1 MSTYKPNVRERLVA
15 RSLAAWR
22 WETGRSGADVCRAAG
37 FSQAKLSKI
46 ENAHHPIK
54 PADVMA
60 LGLIYDVPEKERT
73 LVYEAAERALVPGW
87 WEELP
92 PDVIMDA
99 VRDYLA
105 LESGAVLLRTFRTD
119 LVPALLQ
126 SRQYALGLAKAF
138 VPPPTED
145 VAFRQVEAR
154 IKRQE
159 RLFSDQNPMTV
170 HAIITEA
177 VLRQP
182 VGGPVVMKEQL
193 VHLLKLG
200 ELGHVALQVLPYS
213 AGAYPTQGYCPFNI
227 LSFAEEHFDD
237 VVYLD
242 HLNGGRYVEAPKGRE
257 PYTLNFAALQGV
269 ALSHADSAELI
280 AEVANGV

>member
-22 WETGRSGADVCRAAG
+22 WETGRSGADVCKVAG

-60 LGLIYDVPEKERT
+60 LGLIYEVPEKERT

-92 PDVIMDA
+92 PDVVMDA

-105 LESGAVLLRTFRTD
+105 LESGAILVRTFKTD
-119 LVPALLQ
+119 LVPGLLQ
-126 SRQYALGLAKAF
+126 TRQYAFALATAF
-138 VPPPTED
+138 VPRPTED
-145 VAFRQVEAR
+145 KALRQVEAR
-154 IKRQE
+154 IKRQK
-159 RLFSDQNPMTV
+159 RLFDDKSPLGV
-170 HAIITEA
+170 HAIIGEA
-177 VLRQP
+177 MLRQP
-182 VGGPVVMKEQL
+182 VGGPMVMKDQL
-193 VHLLKLG
+193 LHLLKMG
-200 ELGHVALQVLPYS
+200 ELGHVALQVIPAS
-213 AGAYPTQGYCPFNI
+213 AGAYPAHGFPFNI
-227 LSFAEEHFDD
+227 LSFAEEHFED

-242 HLNGGRYVEAPKGRE
+242 HLNGGRYIESPKGRE
-257 PYTLNFAALQGV
+257 PYTLNFAALQRV
-269 ALSHADSAELI
+269 ALSHSQSAELI
-280 AEVANGV
+280 AEVADGM

>member
-1 MSTYKPNVRERLVA
+1 MSSYKPNVRERLVA

-22 WETGRSGADVCRAAG
+22 WETGRSGADVCKAAG

-60 LGLIYDVPEKERT
+60 LGLIYQVPEKERT

-92 PDVIMDA
+92 PDVVADA

-105 LESGAVLLRTFRTD
+105 LESGAELARVFRTD
-119 LVPALLQ
+119 LVPGLLQ
-126 SRQYALGLAKAF
+126 TRAYALALAKAF
-138 VPPPTED
+138 VPRPTEQ
-145 VAFRQVEAR
+145 VALSQVEAR

-159 RLFSDQNPMTV
+159 RLCQVEKPLTV
-170 HAIITEA
+170 HAILGEA
-177 VLRQP
+177 VLRHP
-182 VGGPVVMKEQL
+182 VGGSEVMKEQL
-193 VHLLKLG
+193 RHLLKMGESDRVVLRVIPAAVGAHPALG
-200 ELGHVALQVLPYS
+200 YQF
-213 AGAYPTQGYCPFNI
+213 TI

-237 VVYLD
+237 VVYLEQ
-242 HLNGGRYVEAPKGRE
+242 LAGGRYVESPKGRE
-257 PYTLNFAALQGV
+257 PYTLNFAALQEV
-269 ALSHADSAELI
+269 ALSPGGSADLI
-280 AEVANGV
+280 AEVADGG

>member
-92 PDVIMDA
+92 PDVVMDA

-105 LESGAVLLRTFRTD
+105 LESGAILVRIFKTD
-119 LVPALLQ
+119 LMPGLLQ
-126 SRQYALGLAKAF
+126 TRQYALALAKAF
-138 VPPPTED
+138 VPRPTEQ
-145 VAFRQVEAR
+145 VAFSQVEAR
-154 IKRQE
+154 IKRQKRVFE
-159 RLFSDQNPMTV
+159 DKNPLSV
-170 HAIITEA
+170 HAIIGEA

-182 VGGPVVMKEQL
+182 VGGSAVMRDQL
-193 VHLLKLG
+193 LHLLKVG
-200 ELGHVALQVLPYS
+200 ELGHVALQVIPAS
-213 AGAYPTQGYCPFNI
+213 AGAYPAHGFPFNI

-237 VVYLD
+237 VVYLEQ
-242 HLNGGRYVEAPKGRE
+242 LASGRYIESPKGRE
-257 PYTLNFAALQGV
+257 PYTLNFAALQRV
-269 ALSHADSAELI
+269 ALSHGESAELI
-280 AEVANGV
+280 AAVANDM

>member
-92 PDVIMDA
+92 PDVVMDA

-105 LESGAVLLRTFRTD
+105 LESGAFLLRTFKTD
-119 LVPALLQ
+119 LVPGLLQ
-126 SRQYALGLAKAF
+126 TRQYALALAKAF
-138 VPPPTED
+138 VPRPTEQM
-145 VAFRQVEAR
+145 AFNQVEAR
-154 IKRQE
+154 IKRQN
-159 RLFSDQNPMTV
+159 RLFDDKNPLSV
-170 HAIITEA
+170 HAIIGEA
-177 VLRQP
+177 MLRQP
-182 VGGPVVMKEQL
+182 VGGSSVMKEQL
-193 VHLLKLG
+193 LHLLKMG
-200 ELGHVALQVLPYS
+200 ELGHVALQVIPSS
-213 AGAYPTQGYCPFNI
+213 AGAYPAFGYQFNI

-237 VVYLD
+237 VVYLEQ
-242 HLNGGRYVEAPKGRE
+242 LAGGRYIESPKGRE
-257 PYTLNFAALQGV
+257 PYTLNFAALQRV
-269 ALSHADSAELI
+269 ALSPGDSAELI
-280 AEVANGV
+280 AEVANGG